1 MAGANSP
8 DTVKTKILGTGH
20 YVPEHVVTNKDLEKL
35 MDTTDEWI
43 QQRTGIKERRWTTGE
58 CGASDLAKI
67 ATERALQ
74 MAGLKATDIDAI
86 IFATLSPDFCF
97 PGSGCLLNAL
107 LEIPGVPALDVRNQC
122 SGFVYGLQV
131 ADAWIR
137 TGMYKRV
144 LFVGSEVH
152 STGLDIST
160 NGRDVSVIFGDGA
173 GAMIFGPTDRDD
185 EGVLTTMVGSD
196 GRYARELWVELPA
209 SRLQPRLPKNALE
222 AGGLYPRMNG
232 REVYKH
238 AVRKLPEIVNEAL
251 ARVGLTTKD
260 IDLFVPHQA
269 NLRISEAVQKALSLE
284 DRQIYNNIDHYGN
297 TTAASIPI
305 ALDECIRNGRLKRG
319 HLLAVGAFGAG
330 FTWGSAIIRY

>member
-1 MAGANSP
+1 MAKRSR
-8 DTVKTKILGTGH
+8 ILGTGH

-43 QQRTGIKERRWTTGE
+43 QQRTGIKERRWIKEE

-67 ATERALQ
+67 ASQHALE
-74 MAGLKATDIDAI
+74 MAGLKAKDIDAI
-86 IFATLSPDFCF
+86 IFASLSPDYNF

-122 SGFVYGLQV
+122 SGFVYGLQI

-137 TGMYKRV
+137 SGMYKTV

-160 NGRDVSVIFGDGA
+160 TGRDVSVIFGDGA
-173 GAMIFGPTDRDD
+173 GAVIFGASDD
-185 EGVLTTMVGSD
+185 ETSGIITSHVGAD
-196 GRYARELWVELPA
+196 GRYAKELWVELPA
-209 SRLQPRLPKNALE
+209 SRQVPRMTQRGIDEGRHYPK
-222 AGGLYPRMNG
+222 MNG
-232 REVYKH
+232 REVFKQ
-238 AVRKLPEIVNEAL
+238 AARKLPEAVMLAL
-251 ARVGLTTKD
+251 DTAKLKIED
-260 IDLFVPHQA
+260 IDLFIPHQA
-269 NLRISEAVQKALSLE
+269 NLRISEAVQKALGLPDSKV
-284 DRQIYNNIDHYGN
+284 YNNIDRYGN

-305 ALDECIRNGRLKRG
+305 ALDECVRNGRLQRG

-330 FTWGSAIIRY
+330 FTWGSALIRY